1 MMVISAIMLLSMIVL
16 EFVFSSNVNYR
27 LALNEKERLQA
38 YFLAESALNLMKIE
52 LKIDRQLKSAIS
64 SSPIAQNLPIDLSMP
79 MCQQFPFSTGLIR
92 AFFVGGTMPL
102 MEGKEGSGEEAA
114 EGEKKEEGEKGKSV
128 TMFETESAEGFLSFE
143 GDFDGSCADEQ
154 GKFNLNYFAG
164 LDPMQQTLSGVNS
177 YDMYKITLVNFLKGD
192 RFKKLFEGIEQ
203 QKIAEIV
210 RNVADWTD
218 KNDIINDIAYVT
230 LGQESG
236 LYKGEN
242 ASGPKNVK
250 FLSLDELHMVEGV
263 DDKWFL
269 PIEDMFTVYGE
280 SKINVCVAENDVVW
294 ALIVAYASQN
304 QNIPPLDPKNLETKK
319 NLVDVLKLSCSG
331 AQPQASKI
339 ASDLDA
345 ALGVTSA
352 EGEGGGGK
360 FADMITTEARYYS
373 LKLTG
378 QVGETVVNIKTV
390 LDIKDPDPK
399 KWKMLYYKVF

>member
-1 MMVISAIMLLSMIVL
+1 MKSSRGIALMMVISSIMLLSMIVL
-16 EFVFSSNVNYR
+16 EFVFSSNVSYK

-92 AFFVGGTMPL
+92 AFFVGGAMPL
-102 MEGKEGSGEEAA
+102 MKGKEGGEE
-114 EGEKKEEGEKGKSV
+114 EKSKSATV
-128 TMFETESAEGFLSFE
+128 FETESAEEFLSFD

-164 LDPMQQTLSGVNS
+164 LDPMQQTLSGVNP
-177 YDMYKITLVNFLKGD
+177 YDMYKITLINFLKGEK
-192 RFKKLFEGIEQ
+192 FKKLFEGMEQ

-210 RNVADWTD
+210 RNIADWTD
-218 KNDIINDIAYVT
+218 KNDIINDIGLVT
-230 LGQESG
+230 LGQEGS

-242 ASGPKNVK
+242 APKNVK
-250 FLSLDELHMVEGV
+250 FLSLDEVHMVEGV
-263 DDKWFL
+263 DDRWFT

-280 SKINVCVAENDVVW
+280 NKINVCVADDDVVW

-304 QNIPPLDPKNLETKK
+304 PNIPPLDPKNLETKK
-319 NLVDVLKLSCSG
+319 KFVDALKLSCG
-331 AQPQASKI
+331 GTQPQASKI

-345 ALGVTSA
+345 ALGITSA
-352 EGEGGGGK
+352 EGSGGGGK
-360 FADMITTEARYYS
+360 FAEMITTEARYYS